1 MSEVQLDV
9 APTGA
14 EGAAPDASSVPSADS
29 TAAAAG
35 SDAARPPTSGSAKV
49 DELVAEARRAHSAGD
64 AAASKAAH
72 DEKAAV
78 LAAEE
83 VHGGS
88 GADYIKSIVF
98 GGLDGELAVIDS
110 RHGSLRPMFR
120 RVLSSTMQCSQP
132 PPQT

>member
-14 EGAAPDASSVPSADS
+14 EDAAADASSVPAADS

-35 SDAARPPTSGSAKV
+35 LDAARPPTSGSAKV

-64 AAASKAAH
+64 AAASKAVH

-98 GGLDGELAVIDS
+98 GGLDGELAGIDTP
-110 RHGSLRPMFR
+110 RCPLPPMFR
-120 RVLSSTMQCSQP
+120 RVLCLIMH
-132 PPQT
+132 